1 MKILKYEYSSNKLYS
16 KKQIYQLDILL
27 LYSILLLWG
36 ILPINA
42 HVSIILKQDI
52 DSTFAGIKVR
62 HSFSRIF
69 KFKNIN
75 SFTHTSFNIK
85 EVQYDRIKESSIFYL
100 FFNQYFFRNIL
111 VGPLPPSKE

>member
-62 HSFSRIF
+62 HFFSRIF

-75 SFTHTSFNIK
+75 AFTHTSFNIK
-85 EVQYDRIKESSIFYL
+85 EV
-100 FFNQYFFRNIL
+100 
-111 VGPLPPSKE
+111 